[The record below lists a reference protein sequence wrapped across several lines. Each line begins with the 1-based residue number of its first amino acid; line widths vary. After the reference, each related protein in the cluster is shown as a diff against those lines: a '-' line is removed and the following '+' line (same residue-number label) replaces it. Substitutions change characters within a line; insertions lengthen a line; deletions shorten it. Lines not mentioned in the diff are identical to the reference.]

1 MRKTIKSVMLCLMAL
16 CLLCL
21 CACEGKSEPSEVLP
35 IAACAPVIRPQKNV
49 MYGVKGKPLALCGA
63 TASDGERDL
72 PVTKTLSFGETVI
85 PADGSFTPEHAGT
98 YTLTFAATANG
109 RTTQKTVDIYV
120 EESEKEYADKITSFD
135 KPFGVQQ
142 CGLAYGYLDY
152 STDVKFGDEAGSL
165 KLSMRTRR
173 LNTNLEMTWHNLDTA
188 DWSEFEA
195 ILFYAYNSSDSPVT
209 LRLGFYTNSLLM
221 PKSWT
226 PVYLMRS
233 DLYAAIKRSGY
244 PSVATYMNT
253 DDCNGFHAT
262 IQWGTD
268 NLVRGDDAV
277 YFSAVRGVRTMTLA
291 QIEGKMNDETLSE
304 SEKQALDFY
313 CTKILSRKE
322 RKELSGYAQYATAR
336 QAAFLERAG
345 ITPVA
350 GRAVYFNDKAGC
362 AIKTYDSIKATFSF
376 TDTVTYNGEGTLGVR
391 MRGGSD
397 LAFLLNMPYPAY
409 IGDGTTVKLRVYY
422 TGANDL
428 RLNNKSGWAKAIGQG
443 SKQYFDLQP
452 NAWNEVDLP
461 VGNAEDLWGA
471 HIIIQR
477 KGSDITIPED
487 ARIYIAPIDVIG

>member
-21 CACEGKSEPSEVLP
+21 CACEGKSEPSEVLQ

-49 MYGVKGKPLALCGA
+49 MYGVKGKPIALCGA

-173 LNTNLEMTWHNLDTA
+173 LNTGLEMTWHNLDTA

-209 LRLGFYTNSLLM
+209 LRLGFSTNSLLM

-226 PVYLMRS
+226 PVY
-233 DLYAAIKRSGY
+233 
-244 PSVATYMNT
+244 
-253 DDCNGFHAT
+253 
-262 IQWGTD
+262 
-268 NLVRGDDAV
+268 
-277 YFSAVRGVRTMTLA
+277 
-291 QIEGKMNDETLSE
+291 
-304 SEKQALDFY
+304 
-313 CTKILSRKE
+313 
-322 RKELSGYAQYATAR
+322 
-336 QAAFLERAG
+336 
-345 ITPVA
+345 
-350 GRAVYFNDKAGC
+350 
-362 AIKTYDSIKATFSF
+362 
-376 TDTVTYNGEGTLGVR
+376 
-391 MRGGSD
+391 
-397 LAFLLNMPYPAY
+397 
-409 IGDGTTVKLRVYY
+409 
-422 TGANDL
+422 
-428 RLNNKSGWAKAIGQG
+428 
-443 SKQYFDLQP
+443 
-452 NAWNEVDLP
+452 
-461 VGNAEDLWGA
+461 
-471 HIIIQR
+471 
-477 KGSDITIPED
+477 
-487 ARIYIAPIDVIG
+487 